1 MTIRIGISGWR
12 YAPWRG
18 EFYPPGLVQRR
29 ELEYAAGCFPTIE
42 INGSFYSLQSPDS
55 YTAWHDATPDDF
67 VFAVKGP
74 RYITHLKRLRD
85 VERPLANFLA
95 SGVLRLGGKLGPMLW
110 QLPPTL
116 KFDEALIDAFLS
128 ALPRDT
134 DAALSLAR
142 RRDVALMRGR
152 SALAIDRNRP
162 LRHALEVRHDS
173 FLDRRFVQ
181 LLRRHRTALV
191 VADTAGRWPYLEDV
205 TADFLYLRLHGDAEL
220 YVSGYSDDA
229 LSRWAGRIRHWS
241 GGGEAP
247 AQRRGLS
254 SALLA
259 HVQHQRVFLDL
270 VAVPGG
276 DLRLQ
281 LLDLAALELDDLATV
296 DVDHVVVV
304 VAPIQLVYRLAGF
317 EVVLQHQPGRLE
329 LREHPVHRCQP
340 DVLAM
345 LQQRPVD
352 VLGGHVVRLGLLQQ
366 LQDAHAWVGD
376 FQAGLAKVVRFH

>member
-55 YTAWHDATPDDF
+55 YTTWHDATPDDF

-247 AQRRGLS
+247 DAERVGGPATKRARRDVFCYFDNDVKVHAPFDAQTLMR
-254 SALLA
+254 
-259 HVQHQRVFLDL
+259 
-270 VAVPGG
+270 
-276 DLRLQ
+276 
-281 LLDLAALELDDLATV
+281 
-296 DVDHVVVV
+296 
-304 VAPIQLVYRLAGF
+304 
-317 EVVLQHQPGRLE
+317 
-329 LREHPVHRCQP
+329 
-340 DVLAM
+340 M
-345 LQQRPVD
+345 
-352 VLGGHVVRLGLLQQ
+352 LGLPAPCPPRGQSN
-366 LQDAHAWVGD
+366 G
-376 FQAGLAKVVRFH
+376 AGETARSSWPAV